1 MKKILLLTL
10 LPFSIGCAKQEPI
23 VTPLAES
30 MYHSPLIVEHVALD
44 HPYDLNLSLTTKSKN
59 EHNLTASMELHGGS
73 FYVSPFATGDFLGK
87 FTVKLDDNNY
97 VKLGDDII
105 ETPRSKE
112 VFDPH
117 PFVNGKVNWVQENT
131 SYHYPVILKTTE
143 DFKVSGWIRFTIE
156 PKCTFEEIP
165 FDIINEAGQL
175 RIQQYPK
182 LDKRTCGTTN
192 RPEE

>member
-10 LPFSIGCAKQEPI
+10 LPFSIGCAKQEPT
-23 VTPLAES
+23 VTPLAAS
-30 MYHSPLIVEHVALD
+30 MYHSPLIVEHVAMD
-44 HPYDLNLSLTTKSKN
+44 HPYDLNLRITTRGTN
-59 EHNLTASMELHGGS
+59 EHNLTASMKLYGGS
-73 FYVSPFATGDFLGK
+73 FYVSPFTTGDFSGK
-87 FTVKLDDNNY
+87 FTVELDDNDY
-97 VKLGDDII
+97 VILGDDII

-117 PFVNGKVNWVQENT
+117 PFINGKVNWVQENT
-131 SYHYPVILKTTE
+131 SYHYPVTLNTTE

-175 RIQQYPK
+175 SILQYPK
-182 LDKRTCGTTN
+182 LDKRSCGTT
-192 RPEE
+192 E